1 MAHIIQQTFLI
12 TISKLVK
19 DDASY
24 HAICSTE
31 QMHMLLD
38 TLPGVVE
45 QILDDA
51 SVVVEVI
58 TGQEDPD

>member
-19 DDASY
+19 NDHTQDVV
-24 HAICSTE
+24 CTPD
-31 QMHMLLD
+31 QTHMLLD

-45 QILDDA
+45 QILEHA
-51 SVVVEVI
+51 PVVVEVI